1 MKLRR
6 LAEGIDNWQTSLP
19 ARAVWIEI
27 REIVLCKLWE
37 KVTACEGSVDRNEV
51 MSNGKPEI
59 TVTACEAVWFES
71 IVKSHNT

>member
-1 MKLRR
+1 MKYHQIL
-6 LAEGIDNWQTSLP
+6 LYYTLQKSLP

-27 REIVLCKLWE
+27 PVSFDRVRIDL
-37 KVTACEGSVDRNEV
+37 VTACEGSVDRNEV

>member
-1 MKLRR
+1 MYNCCHCLRGQCGLKYLRR
-6 LAEGIDNWQTSLP
+6 AFPLP
-19 ARAVWIEI
+19 GVI
-27 REIVLCKLWE
+27 
-37 KVTACEGSVDRNEV
+37 VTACEGSVDRNEV